1 MLVILHQFGALS
13 HCISGLVPSWI
24 SFGVSHGISV
34 TKLADSGKK
43 PKGLVNKQIGKVG
56 FASKLRGRESSAQ
69 TDTSCQWGGA
79 G

>member
-43 PKGLVNKQIGKVG
+43 PKGLVNVR
-56 FASKLRGRESSAQ
+56 ALPDARSLAQ
-69 TDTSCQWGGA
+69 Q
-79 G
+79 